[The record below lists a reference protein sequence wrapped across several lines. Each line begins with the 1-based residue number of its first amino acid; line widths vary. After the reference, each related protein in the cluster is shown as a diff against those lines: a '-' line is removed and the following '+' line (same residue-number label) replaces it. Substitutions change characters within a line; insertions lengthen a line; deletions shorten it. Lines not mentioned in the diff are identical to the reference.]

1 MFVPKIYKNENID
14 DIKAFITDNSFGII
28 VSQLDQKLCATH
40 IPIGLVEQGD
50 GTFTLQGHVSKANL
64 QWRNFADKSDV
75 LVIFNGPHTYIS
87 SSWYGHE
94 NVPTWNYIAVHVY
107 GKLRLLE
114 GEALWNHLAQLVDK
128 YEKASIRPV
137 SMNTM
142 SKDFVRKEMK
152 GLVGFEIEISDI
164 QAAYKLSQNRN
175 DADHANIIEALEN
188 TNDSQS
194 VAIANEMK
202 KTRHHTNKI

>member
-1 MFVPKIYKNENID
+1 MFVPKIYKNENIN
-14 DIKAFITDNSFGII
+14 DIRAFIVENSFGII
-28 VSQLDQKLCATH
+28 VSQLEQKLCATH
-40 IPIGLVEQGD
+40 IPIELVEKSNGV
-50 GTFTLQGHVSKANL
+50 FTLQGHVSKANP
-64 QWRNFADKSDV
+64 QWQNFKNESDV
-75 LVIFNGPHTYIS
+75 LAIFNGPHSYIS

-128 YEKASIRPV
+128 YEKASAKPV

-142 SKDFVRKEMK
+142 SEDFVRKEMK
-152 GLVGFEIEISDI
+152 GLVGFEIEILDI

-175 DADHANIIEALEN
+175 DADHANIIEALES

-194 VAIANEMK
+194 MAIANEMK
-202 KTRHHTNKI
+202 KTRHHTNKN